1 MRRCSACKKIGHTK
15 RACISSKREVK
26 ELPKEVF
33 FDESAEILEEP
44 VEIIKKPE
52 NREKSIFVR
61 VVKDSV
67 TTSPHV
73 LHVAEKTSRDFW
85 KKLPIFQEKKDP
97 NSLKRVSVDL
107 AAVVR
112 SANEQ
117 NKELNNKISAEKY
130 FYSLPKFQKPF
141 FSREKNYKKVETEK
155 IEKEYNDDQNLEEEI
170 KIQIQESNVIV
181 PVSERPLSVS
191 KNEKVAPLQIL
202 ESVKNSSDFDEEEID
217 EENEDAEELFQDDS
231 TPNKF
236 TTFLISFSNRVF
248 GSPRAALAAFIVFLV
263 VALPYP
269 VFAYYK
275 QIQNT
280 SASVLEASTNG
291 FLALQSS
298 TFAALHADIDG
309 AQQNLN
315 KALESFSRAESIL
328 DQEHQAL
335 QYIAGFLPVIG
346 TEIESRRDILSAGH
360 HVAIGNTYFLKGIQE
375 VEADKDTALTD
386 RFYRLR
392 EHFQYALPQYKQ
404 ALSDL
409 AAVSDTA
416 IPGEFQKSFGDFKI
430 LFAAFVDDTQ
440 NMIEFVDT
448 LEHVFGSDDFK
459 RYLLVFQN
467 NRELRP
473 TGGFM
478 GSFAV
483 MDIQKGK
490 ILNLV
495 VPPGGTYDLQGQLT
509 ERVKP
514 PTPLLL
520 TNDRW
525 EFQDA
530 NWWPDFPASA
540 QKMAWFYQHGRGST
554 VDGVI
559 AVNATVFEK
568 LLSIIGPLEN
578 EKHDVTLDSAT
589 ALNALQYKV
598 ELDYDKKA
606 NTPKAIIGDVLNQ
619 LLVKLQRGDSS
630 DALKILVA
638 MHSSLQE
645 KEIQAYF
652 TDAKTQNEL
661 KAFGWSGE
669 IVSTDD
675 TQDYLLVVNTNIQGQ
690 KSDAKIKQEIEHQAE
705 VLPDGTVMDTVVIRR
720 THTGSV
726 GEMFYGKPNISYLR
740 LYVPKGAILVQAGGF
755 TPIAEKLFRVPE
767 EYAKPDTDLLK
778 YETEHVFE
786 EKTGTEMYS
795 SFKKTVFGNWV
806 VTNPG
811 ETSEV
816 FFTYKLPFKIDM
828 KGTPE
833 IAPEKWQSVFF
844 SKDQKDTSRYSL
856 VVQKQ
861 SGIESDF
868 SSTVIYD
875 KSWHPV
881 WKSRED
887 IDLALNGGLLKTL
900 LKKDEVYG
908 LVMEKE

>member
-15 RACISSKREVK
+15 RACISSKKAVK
-26 ELPKEVF
+26 DLPKEVV
-33 FDESAEILEEP
+33 FDEVPDLGTEIFDL
-44 VEIIKKPE
+44 VKKPE

-61 VVKDSV
+61 VVKDSSSP
-67 TTSPHV
+67 SPHV
-73 LHVAEKTSRDFW
+73 LQVGEKKSRDFW
-85 KKLPIFQEKKDP
+85 KNLPVFQEKKDL
-97 NSLKRVSVDL
+97 NSFKRVALDL
-107 AAVVR
+107 AAAVR
-112 SANEQ
+112 EANAHK
-117 NKELNNKISAEKY
+117 KELNNKKSAEEY
-130 FYSLPKFQKPF
+130 FDSLTKFQKPF
-141 FSREKNYKKVETEK
+141 FSQEKNYKKVELKEVQKEEIFEEESFEEK
-155 IEKEYNDDQNLEEEI
+155 IEVQKSEIVISEYLPSLQNNDVRESKKNIEFSKNISDKNDNEEET
-170 KIQIQESNVIV
+170 
-181 PVSERPLSVS
+181 
-191 KNEKVAPLQIL
+191 
-202 ESVKNSSDFDEEEID
+202 DEESFED
-217 EENEDAEELFQDDS
+217 EEPYQ
-231 TPNKF
+231 NKI
-236 TTFLISFSNRVF
+236 TASLISFSNRIF
-248 GSPRAALAAFIVFLV
+248 GSPRIALAAFVVFLM

-269 VFAYYK
+269 VFAYYR
-275 QIQNT
+275 QLQNT
-280 SASVLEASTNG
+280 SASVLEASTDG

-298 TFAALHADIDG
+298 TFAALHADIDS

-360 HVAIGNTYFLKGIQE
+360 HVALGNTYFLKGIQE
-375 VEADKDTALTD
+375 VEANTNTALTD

-416 IPGEFQKSFGDFKI
+416 IPGEFQKSFGEFKI

-478 GSFAV
+478 GSFAI

-540 QKMAWFYQHGRGST
+540 QKMAWFYQHGRGSS

-568 LLSIIGPLEN
+568 LLAVMGPFEN
-578 EKHDVTLDSAT
+578 EKHGVKLDAST

-606 NTPKAIIGDVLNQ
+606 NTPKAIIGDVLDQ
-619 LLVKLQRGDSS
+619 MLTKLQHGDSS

-652 TDAKTQNEL
+652 SDVKTQNEV

-669 IVSTDD
+669 IVSTDN
-675 TQDYLLVVNTNIQGQ
+675 TQDYLFAVNTNIQGQ

-705 VLPDGTVMDTVVIRR
+705 VLEDGTVMDTVVIRR

-726 GEMFYGKPNISYLR
+726 GEIFYGKPNISYLR
-740 LYVPKGAILVQAGGF
+740 LYVPKGATLVQSGGF
-755 TPIAEKLFRVPE
+755 TTIAEKAFRAPE
-767 EYAKPDTDLLK
+767 EYAKVDTDLLK
-778 YETEHVFE
+778 YETQHIFDD
-786 EKTGTEMYS
+786 KTGTEIYS
-795 SFKKTVFGNWV
+795 SFQKTVFGNWV

-828 KGTPE
+828 KGSPE
-833 IAPEKWQSVFF
+833 TSPQKWQNVFF
-844 SKDQKDTSRYSL
+844 SDTQKNTSRYSL

-868 SSTVIYD
+868 SSAVIYT
-875 KSWHPV
+875 KNWRPV

-887 IDLALNGGLLKTL
+887 VDLALNGGLLKTL